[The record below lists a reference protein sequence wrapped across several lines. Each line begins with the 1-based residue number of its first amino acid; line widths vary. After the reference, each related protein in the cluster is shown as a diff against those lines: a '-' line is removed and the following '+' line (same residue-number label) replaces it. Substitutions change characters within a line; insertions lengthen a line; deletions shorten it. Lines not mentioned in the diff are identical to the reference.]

1 MKRLF
6 ISLTLAIFGFVALP
20 VAASAAS
27 YSYADLSTTIP
38 HKSASKFDG
47 LWNDSRNWLA
57 TNGYMLYEIDGGSFA
72 LTNRTSAM
80 HRVGMYGMYNAAGM
94 DGTWLVFG
102 TGDGTKAKSTSGYYY
117 DAEDSF
123 FAVMQN
129 GAFTRVDANAV
140 NRQKYQ
146 RVGLFRAGRGLFV
159 LTESSDR
166 VTRLYELIGNQ
177 LIARSVPSWVK
188 ADEFGY
194 GVNEGL
200 DMLFSRNKDFETW
213 VRFNGIEWSTVRISE
228 TKDWR
233 QIRRFVKAR
242 GDAYWGR
249 DSYFEMTHELAHIYE
264 MVDPRDALLRAS
276 RRPDGTALLTGF
288 AENGVRLVLVSPSAS
303 VGIGTV
309 HLVVE
314 PLSPTRYRLTAT
326 ASASVGYIR
335 ILKNGIGIAKCNGT
349 RRCETE
355 VDVTNSAD
363 RFEAWAQPLNSRA
376 YSLTSR
382 AVVLRDTNRVLE
394 TGVWYPHANQ
404 ERVTRGEYWTWAQPG
419 SFRHEYAERMSWHT
433 SMFLP
438 EFVQQ
443 VFGRWVENKYET
455 SFEADP
461 DSVDRIKKTIDTL
474 TVDVYVEGEHVKR
487 CKLPESERNELLT
500 TIQNQIDKK
509 TNVSLSIDV
518 KDCISSVAREDIRNL
533 RTWSADQYN
542 YYLNSEISVR
552 VYAKIS
558 WDRGDKKV
566 VTISPTDLVTF
577 KKR

>member
-6 ISLTLAIFGFVALP
+6 IAFTLAILGFIVLP
-20 VAASAAS
+20 AAASAAS

-38 HKSASKFDG
+38 HKSASKLDG
-47 LWNDSRNWLA
+47 LWNDTRNWLT
-57 TNGYMLYEIDGGSFA
+57 TNGYMLYEIDGGSYA

-80 HRVGMYGMYNAAGM
+80 HRVGMYGLYSAAGM

-102 TGDGTKAKSTSGYYY
+102 TGDGTRAKSASGYYY

-123 FAVMQN
+123 FAVMRN

-140 NRQKYQ
+140 HRQKYQ
-146 RVGLFRAGRGLFV
+146 RVGMFRAGRGLFV
-159 LTESSDR
+159 LTESADR
-166 VTRLYELIGNQ
+166 VTRLYELMGNQ
-177 LIARSVPSWVK
+177 LVARSIPAWVN
-188 ADEFGY
+188 AEDFGY
-194 GVNEGL
+194 GVNEGF
-200 DMLFSRNKDFETW
+200 DMLFSRNQEFETW

-233 QIRRFVKAR
+233 QIRLFVKAR

-249 DSYFEMTHELAHIYE
+249 DAYFEVNHELAHMYG

-288 AENGVRLVLVSPSAS
+288 AENGVRLVLASPSAS

-314 PLSPTRYRLTAT
+314 PLSANRYRLTAT
-326 ASASVGYIR
+326 ASASVYYIR

-349 RRCETE
+349 RRCEVE
-355 VDVTNSAD
+355 VDVTGSAD

-376 YSLTSR
+376 YPLTSR
-382 AVVLRDTNRVLE
+382 AVVLRDTYRVLE

-404 ERVTRGEYWTWAQPG
+404 ERITRGEYWAWAQPG
-419 SFRHEYAERMSWHT
+419 SFQHEYAERMSWHT
-433 SMFLP
+433 SVYLP
-438 EFVQQ
+438 EYVQQ

-455 SFEADP
+455 TFEADP

-474 TVDVYVEGEHVKR
+474 TVDVYAEGERVKR
-487 CKLPESERNELLT
+487 CKLPENERNELLE
-500 TIQNQIDKK
+500 TIQKQTDRKA
-509 TNVSLSIDV
+509 NVSVSIDV
-518 KDCISSVAREDIRNL
+518 KDCIASVAREDIRNL
-533 RTWSADQYN
+533 RTWNADQYN
-542 YYLNSEISVR
+542 YYLHSEIRVR
-552 VYAKIS
+552 TYAKIS
-558 WDRGDKKV
+558 WDRGDRKV

-577 KKR
+577 KKK